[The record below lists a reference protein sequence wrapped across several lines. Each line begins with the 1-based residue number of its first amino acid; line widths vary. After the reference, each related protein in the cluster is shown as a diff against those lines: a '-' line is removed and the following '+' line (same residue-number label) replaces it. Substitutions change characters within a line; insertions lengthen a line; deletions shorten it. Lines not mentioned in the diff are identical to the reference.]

1 VEQSEMDVVRNNGDN
16 EEFDLNK
23 TAGIMKQDLL

>member
-16 EEFDLNK
+16 EEVDLNK
-23 TAGIMKQDLL
+23 TARIMKQDLL